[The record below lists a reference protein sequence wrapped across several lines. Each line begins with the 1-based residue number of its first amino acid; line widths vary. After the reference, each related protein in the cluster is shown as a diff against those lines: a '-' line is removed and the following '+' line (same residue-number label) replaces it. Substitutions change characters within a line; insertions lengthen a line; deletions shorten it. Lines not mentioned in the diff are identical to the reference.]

1 MTSTA
6 TAPSKSQNQ
15 TTTTAATAA
24 APAATAHQQE
34 NQRPRTSASE
44 TTTMSP
50 TKSRFSLLR
59 YRRYREKVATQH
71 PPPFVGV
78 PEGDVE
84 FGELEGEVEAEYCV
98 FVFVVVFVEF
108 KQLELVGG
116 EQRDEDEA
124 PPRKAEDVRPHKT
137 VRAYVCRHFVSVPV
151 EDLTPPP
158 APNQA
163 QDPDRESNQH
173 VQQQQ
178 QQQQHPTIAT
188 AADTPPAEEDPPL
201 SPPPPFLFH
210 GPTAEPTPP
219 PTPPLKPQLQLPQHP
234 PSSPPPTNADTPT
247 FTLTPPSPNPAQTTF
262 RSSTISIPARN
273 SSASSFLAV
282 AGMAAGNAGPQA
294 SLPKNGVPACCPTC
308 TALAAAMAHARK
320 TAGIYGPR
328 HSLSTQAAKQARLA
342 RVAWANR
349 EWEAGNWEWDLEEGE
364 RGDEGLRLEA
374 VGLVAGEEEGLGER
388 TQVVRFLER
397 PRIVEDGGGEEA
409 DGVPSGPLR
418 AKVWGPLGERNR
430 KSKEFKR
437 SLDSYVP
444 GRWAAGEGVEW
455 LDTSGRRMT
464 YEEYYEGKTEGKH
477 GAVRIVVEFKKWVGG
492 GKKEKERER
501 DRERGIGIDD
511 E

>member
-1 MTSTA
+1 
-6 TAPSKSQNQ
+6 
-15 TTTTAATAA
+15 
-24 APAATAHQQE
+24 
-34 NQRPRTSASE
+34 
-44 TTTMSP
+44 MSP

-78 PEGDVE
+78 PEGDVHDEHAEQQQRVVVGKFEGEGGRRRWTGSEGEQE

-98 FVFVVVFVEF
+98 FIFVVIFVEF

-116 EQRDEDEA
+116 EQREYVVKHEDEA

-158 APNQA
+158 APSQA

-173 VQQQQ
+173 GQQQQQQQ
-178 QQQQHPTIAT
+178 QQQQHQTIAT

-308 TALAAAMAHARK
+308 TALATAIAHARK

-374 VGLVAGEEEGLGER
+374 VGLVAAQEEGLGER

-397 PRIVEDGGGEEA
+397 PRIVEDGGGEEGDA
-409 DGVPSGPLR
+409 EPEARGALR

-430 KSKEFKR
+430 RSKEFKR

-477 GAVRIVVEFKKWVGG
+477 GAVRMVVEFKKWVGG